1 MIVQTSALRTWQG
14 ALPATC
20 EQHYLV
26 RGVFYW
32 DDGFDFNPELGDMD
46 EDFTFE
52 PGARWVSESR
62 LLYFLG
68 AMGNAEYDLKG
79 QLLPM
84 LMEHSY
90 KSVSGTL
97 QRARK
102 NFVGSKALQRASGVA
117 NCSLD
122 GSHHCAKKADV
133 CALLRAAVN
142 AADDAA
148 DLYLNAP
155 TDGRSRPAGEQQQ
168 MQENLADAEATY
180 LLAACVAGVHGGVRG
195 MLAAGAPVSNS
206 PSGRAQSTTGK
217 RKRPAGS
224 SASQ

>member
-1 MIVQTSALRTWQG
+1 
-14 ALPATC
+14 
-20 EQHYLV
+20 
-26 RGVFYW
+26 
-32 DDGFDFNPELGDMD
+32 MD

-52 PGARWVSESR
+52 LGVRWVSETR
-62 LLYFLG
+62 LLWFLG
-68 AMGNAEYDLKG
+68 AMGNAEDDLKG

-90 KSVSGTL
+90 KSVFGTL

-102 NFVGSKALQRASGVA
+102 DFVGSKTLQRASGVA

-133 CALLRAAVN
+133 CALLRAAVK
-142 AADDAA
+142 AAGDAE
-148 DLYLNAP
+148 DLYFIP
-155 TDGRSRPAGEQQQ
+155 VDGRSRTAGEQQQ

-180 LLAACVAGVHGGVRG
+180 TLAACAAGVHGGVRG
-195 MLAAGAPVSNS
+195 MLAAGAPVSHS
-206 PSGRAQSTTGK
+206 PSGRAQSATRK
-217 RKRPAGS
+217 RKRPAGP

>member
-1 MIVQTSALRTWQG
+1 M
-14 ALPATC
+14 
-20 EQHYLV
+20 

-32 DDGFDFNPELGDMD
+32 DDGFDFNPEFGDMD

-97 QRARK
+97 QRAQK
-102 NFVGSKALQRASGVA
+102 NFVGSKALQRCVAS
-117 NCSLD
+117 CSLD

-142 AADDAA
+142 AAGDAE
-148 DLYLNAP
+148 DLYFIP
-155 TDGRSRPAGEQQQ
+155 VDGRSRTAGEQQQ

-180 LLAACVAGVHGGVRG
+180 LLAACAAGVHGGVRG

-206 PSGRAQSTTGK
+206 PSGRAKSTTGK

>member
-1 MIVQTSALRTWQG
+1 M
-14 ALPATC
+14 
-20 EQHYLV
+20 

-32 DDGFDFNPELGDMD
+32 DDGFDFNPEFGDMD

-52 PGARWVSESR
+52 PGAHWVSESN
-62 LLYFLG
+62 LLWFLG
-68 AMGNAEYDLKG
+68 ALGEKENDFKG
-79 QLLPM
+79 QLLPL
-84 LMEHSY
+84 LMKHSY

-97 QRARK
+97 RRARK
-102 NFVGSKALQRASGVA
+102 DFVGSKALPVA

-122 GSHHCAKKADV
+122 GSHNCAKKADV

-148 DLYLNAP
+148 DVYLNAP

-180 LLAACVAGVHGGVRG
+180 LLAACAAGVHGGVRG
-195 MLAAGAPVSNS
+195 MLAAGAPVSHS
-206 PSGRAQSTTGK
+206 PSGRARSTTRK
-217 RKRPAGS
+217 RKRPAGP

>member
-1 MIVQTSALRTWQG
+1 
-14 ALPATC
+14 
-20 EQHYLV
+20 
-26 RGVFYW
+26 
-32 DDGFDFNPELGDMD
+32 MD

-52 PGARWVSESR
+52 PGAHWVSESN
-62 LLYFLG
+62 LLWFLG
-68 AMGNAEYDLKG
+68 ALGEKENDFKG
-79 QLLPM
+79 QLLPL
-84 LMEHSY
+84 LMKHSY

-97 QRARK
+97 RRARK
-102 NFVGSKALQRASGVA
+102 DFVGSKALPVA

-142 AADDAA
+142 AAGDAE
-148 DLYLNAP
+148 DLYFIP
-155 TDGRSRPAGEQQQ
+155 VDGRSRTAGEQQQ

-180 LLAACVAGVHGGVRG
+180 TLAACAAGVHGGVRG

>member
-1 MIVQTSALRTWQG
+1 M
-14 ALPATC
+14 
-20 EQHYLV
+20 

-32 DDGFDFNPELGDMD
+32 DDGFDFNPEFGDMD

-52 PGARWVSESR
+52 PGAHWVSESK
-62 LLYFLG
+62 LLWFLG
-68 AMGNAEYDLKG
+68 AMGEKENDFKG
-79 QLLPM
+79 QLLPL

-90 KSVSGTL
+90 TSVSCTL
-97 QRARK
+97 RRARK
-102 NFVGSKALQRASGVA
+102 DFVGSKALQRCVAS
-117 NCSLD
+117 CSLD

-142 AADDAA
+142 AAGDAE
-148 DLYLNAP
+148 DLYFIP
-155 TDGRSRPAGEQQQ
+155 VDGRSRTAGEQQQ

-180 LLAACVAGVHGGVRG
+180 LLAACAAGVHGGVRG

-206 PSGRAQSTTGK
+206 PSGRAKSTTGK

>member
-32 DDGFDFNPELGDMD
+32 DDGFDFNPEFGDMD

-62 LLYFLG
+62 LLNFLG

-102 NFVGSKALQRASGVA
+102 NFVGSKALHVA

-133 CALLRAAVN
+133 CALLRAAVK

-148 DLYLNAP
+148 DLYLDAP

-168 MQENLADAEATY
+168 MQESLADAEATY
-180 LLAACVAGVHGGVRG
+180 TLAACAAGAHGGVRG
-195 MLAAGAPVSNS
+195 MLAAGAPVSRS
-206 PSGRAQSTTGK
+206 PSGRAQSTT
-217 RKRPAGS
+217 RKRTRQGGA
-224 SASQ
+224 SASQQGGL

>member
-32 DDGFDFNPELGDMD
+32 DDGFDFNPEFGDMD

-102 NFVGSKALQRASGVA
+102 NLIGSKALQRASGVA

-148 DLYLNAP
+148 DVYLNAP

-180 LLAACVAGVHGGVRG
+180 LLAACAAGVHGGVRG
-195 MLAAGAPVSNS
+195 MLAAGAPVSHS
-206 PSGRAQSTTGK
+206 PSGRARSTTRK
-217 RKRPAGS
+217 RKRPAGP

>member
-1 MIVQTSALRTWQG
+1 M
-14 ALPATC
+14 
-20 EQHYLV
+20 

-32 DDGFDFNPELGDMD
+32 DDGFDFNPEFGDMD

-52 PGARWVSESR
+52 PGVRWVSETR
-62 LLYFLG
+62 LLWFLG

-117 NCSLD
+117 SCSLD

-180 LLAACVAGVHGGVRG
+180 LLAACAAGVHGGVRG

>member
-1 MIVQTSALRTWQG
+1 
-14 ALPATC
+14 
-20 EQHYLV
+20 
-26 RGVFYW
+26 
-32 DDGFDFNPELGDMD
+32 MD

-68 AMGNAEYDLKG
+68 AMGNAEDDLKG

-90 KSVSGTL
+90 KSVSGIL
-97 QRARK
+97 RRARK
-102 NFVGSKALQRASGVA
+102 DFIGSKTAQRGSGVA

-142 AADDAA
+142 AAGDAE
-148 DLYLNAP
+148 DLYFIP
-155 TDGRSRPAGEQQQ
+155 VDGRSRTAGEQQQ

-180 LLAACVAGVHGGVRG
+180 TLAACAAGVHGGVRG

>member
-1 MIVQTSALRTWQG
+1 M
-14 ALPATC
+14 
-20 EQHYLV
+20 

-32 DDGFDFNPELGDMD
+32 DDGFDFNPEFGDMD

-52 PGARWVSESR
+52 PGAHWVSESS
-62 LLYFLG
+62 LLWFLG
-68 AMGNAEYDLKG
+68 ALGEKENDFKG
-79 QLLPM
+79 QLLPL

-97 QRARK
+97 RRARK
-102 NFVGSKALQRASGVA
+102 DFVGSKALHVA

-142 AADDAA
+142 ATDDAA
-148 DLYLNAP
+148 DLYLDAP

-168 MQENLADAEATY
+168 MQESLSDAEATY
-180 LLAACVAGVHGGVRG
+180 LLAACAAGVHGGVRG
-195 MLAAGAPVSNS
+195 MLAAGAPVSHS
-206 PSGRAQSTTGK
+206 PSGRAQSTTRK
-217 RKRPAGS
+217 RKRPAGP

>member
-1 MIVQTSALRTWQG
+1 
-14 ALPATC
+14 
-20 EQHYLV
+20 
-26 RGVFYW
+26 
-32 DDGFDFNPELGDMD
+32 MD

-52 PGARWVSESR
+52 PGAHWVSESN
-62 LLYFLG
+62 LLWFLG
-68 AMGNAEYDLKG
+68 ALGEKENDFKG
-79 QLLPM
+79 QLLPL

-97 QRARK
+97 RRARK
-102 NFVGSKALQRASGVA
+102 DFVGSKALHVA

-180 LLAACVAGVHGGVRG
+180 LLAACAAGVHGGVRG
-195 MLAAGAPVSNS
+195 MLAAGAPVSHS
-206 PSGRAQSTTGK
+206 PSGRAQSTTRK
-217 RKRPAGS
+217 RKRPAGP

>member
-1 MIVQTSALRTWQG
+1 M
-14 ALPATC
+14 
-20 EQHYLV
+20 

-32 DDGFDFNPELGDMD
+32 DDGFDFNPEFGDMD

-142 AADDAA
+142 AASDAE
-148 DLYLNAP
+148 DLYLMAP

-180 LLAACVAGVHGGVRG
+180 LLAACAAGVHGGVRG
-195 MLAAGAPVSNS
+195 MLAAGAPVSHS

-224 SASQ
+224 RASQ

>member
-32 DDGFDFNPELGDMD
+32 DDGFDFNPEFGDMD

-102 NFVGSKALQRASGVA
+102 NLIGSKALQRASGVA

-133 CALLRAAVN
+133 CALLRAAKN

-148 DLYLNAP
+148 DVYLNAP

-180 LLAACVAGVHGGVRG
+180 TLAACAAGAHGGVRG

-206 PSGRAQSTTGK
+206 PSGRAKSTTGK

>member
-1 MIVQTSALRTWQG
+1 M
-14 ALPATC
+14 
-20 EQHYLV
+20 

-32 DDGFDFNPELGDMD
+32 DDGFDFNPEFGDMD

-52 PGARWVSESR
+52 PGARWVSESK
-62 LLYFLG
+62 LLWFLG
-68 AMGNAEYDLKG
+68 ALGEAENDFKG

-84 LMEHSY
+84 LINHSY

-97 QRARK
+97 RRARK
-102 NFVGSKALQRASGVA
+102 DFIGSKALQRASGMA
-117 NCSLD
+117 SCSLD

-133 CALLRAAVN
+133 CALLRAAVK
-142 AADDAA
+142 AAGDAE
-148 DLYLNAP
+148 DLYFIP
-155 TDGRSRPAGEQQQ
+155 VDGRSRTAGEQQQ

-180 LLAACVAGVHGGVRG
+180 LLAACAAGVHGGVRG
-195 MLAAGAPVSNS
+195 MLAAGAPVSHS
-206 PSGRAQSTTGK
+206 PSGRAQSTTRK

>member
-32 DDGFDFNPELGDMD
+32 DDGFDFNPEFGDMD

-52 PGARWVSESR
+52 PGAHWVSESK
-62 LLYFLG
+62 LLWFLG
-68 AMGNAEYDLKG
+68 ALGEKENDFKG
-79 QLLPM
+79 QLLPL
-84 LMEHSY
+84 LMHHSY
-90 KSVSGTL
+90 NSVSGTL
-97 QRARK
+97 RRARK
-102 NFVGSKALQRASGVA
+102 DFVGSKALHVA

-168 MQENLADAEATY
+168 MQESLADAEATY
-180 LLAACVAGVHGGVRG
+180 LLAACAAGVHGGVRG
-195 MLAAGAPVSNS
+195 MLAAGAPVSHS
-206 PSGRAQSTTGK
+206 PSERARSTTRK
-217 RKRPAGS
+217 RKRPAGP

>member
-1 MIVQTSALRTWQG
+1 M
-14 ALPATC
+14 
-20 EQHYLV
+20 

-32 DDGFDFNPELGDMD
+32 DDGFDFNPEFGDMD

-52 PGARWVSESR
+52 PGAHWVSESN
-62 LLYFLG
+62 LLWFLG
-68 AMGNAEYDLKG
+68 ALGEKENDFKG
-79 QLLPM
+79 QLLPL

-97 QRARK
+97 RRARK
-102 NFVGSKALQRASGVA
+102 DFVGSKALHVA

-148 DLYLNAP
+148 DVYLNAP

-180 LLAACVAGVHGGVRG
+180 LLAACAAGVHGGVRG
-195 MLAAGAPVSNS
+195 MLAAGAPVSRS
-206 PSGRAQSTTGK
+206 PSGRAQSTT
-217 RKRPAGS
+217 RKRTRQGGA
-224 SASQ
+224 SASQQGCL